1 MADSITM
8 TFTKDVNKS
17 LQINDIVYHQK
28 NDNTLQEVGKCTT
41 ISGKVL
47 TCEIPEAQVRPTGS
61 QMILFSKDNKANL
74 SSIDGYFAEVKMKN
88 DDTSAVELYA
98 VSSEIF
104 ESSK

>member
-28 NDNTLQEVGKCTT
+28 NDNTLQEVGKCTA

-61 QMILFSKDNKANL
+61 QMILFSKDNNILINKL
-74 SSIDGYFAEVKMKN
+74 KKIESILFK
-88 DDTSAVELYA
+88 TQ
-98 VSSEIF
+98 
-104 ESSK
+104 

>member
-1 MADSITM
+1 MADSIIM

-28 NDNTLQEVGKCTT
+28 NDNTLQEVGKCTA

-88 DDTSAVELYA
+88 DDTAGVELYA